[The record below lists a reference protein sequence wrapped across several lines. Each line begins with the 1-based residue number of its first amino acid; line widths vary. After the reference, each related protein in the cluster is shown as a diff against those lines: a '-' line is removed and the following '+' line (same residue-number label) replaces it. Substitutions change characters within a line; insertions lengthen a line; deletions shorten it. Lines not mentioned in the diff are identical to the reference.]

1 MFYEAGKRDRKPV
14 KTSLIRL
21 SRKQM
26 KTAIATLNNSN
37 ENKIF
42 ILKGN
47 NCPILVTC
55 SEHFTSIF
63 GNCLPFV

>member
-47 NCPILVTC
+47 NCPIL
-55 SEHFTSIF
+55 
-63 GNCLPFV
+63 